1 MMIVFWIVLGLAVFA
16 FALAAQMRL
25 IISIMLRRALAHRFG
40 GYTNDTAYRL
50 AVVEAASPAQASE
63 AAIHLAKTY
72 PNPLSHLRLAR
83 RVSLAAPVLILM
95 LLILGR
101 FALGVI

>member
-1 MMIVFWIVLGLAVFA
+1 MIVFWILLGLAVFA
-16 FALAAQMRL
+16 FALAAQMRM
-25 IISIMLRRALAHRFG
+25 IISVALRRALAAKFG
-40 GYTNDTAYRL
+40 GLPTAVEYRL

-83 RVSLAAPVLILM
+83 RASLIAPVLILL
-95 LLILGR
+95 LLIIGR
-101 FALGVI
+101 VALGVS

>member
-1 MMIVFWIVLGLAVFA
+1 MIVFWILLGLAVFA
-16 FALAAQMRL
+16 FALAAQMRM
-25 IISIMLRRALAHRFG
+25 IISVALRRALSAKFG
-40 GYTNDTAYRL
+40 GLPTDVEYRL

-83 RVSLAAPVLILM
+83 RASLIAPVLILL
-95 LLILGR
+95 LLIIGR
-101 FALGVI
+101 LALGVI

>member
-1 MMIVFWIVLGLAVFA
+1 MAVFA
-16 FALAAQMRL
+16 FALAAQMRM
-25 IISIMLRRALAHRFG
+25 IISVALRRALAAKYG
-40 GYTNDTAYRL
+40 GLPTAAEYRL

-83 RVSLAAPVLILM
+83 RASLVAPVLILL
-95 LLILGR
+95 LLIIGR
-101 FALGVI
+101 LALGVI